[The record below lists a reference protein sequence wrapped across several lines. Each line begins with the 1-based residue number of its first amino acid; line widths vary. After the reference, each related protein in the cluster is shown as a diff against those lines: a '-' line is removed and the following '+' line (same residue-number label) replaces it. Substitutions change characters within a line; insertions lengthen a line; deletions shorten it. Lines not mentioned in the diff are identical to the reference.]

1 MSGFSL
7 LHRIAAT
14 LLVLQFLSCR
24 NDYVGRME
32 MSPSGEYYLQSSVNR
47 TGSSQPDYAL
57 VKLAVFDSGM
67 NPVADINTQVC
78 DAMSW
83 SVFWLEGDTIL
94 LWSGDIGARAWAVQ
108 DRSVLTVPMTKYLED
123 RANWM
128 KGP

>member
-1 MSGFSL
+1 MSGLSL
-7 LHRIAAT
+7 LHRVAIA

-24 NDYVGRME
+24 SDYVGQME
-32 MSPSGEYYLQSSVNR
+32 LSPSGKYYLRSSVNR
-47 TGSSQPDYAL
+47 TGSSQQDYAL

-67 NPVADINTQVC
+67 QLLADIDTQAS

-83 SVFWLEGDTIL
+83 QVFWLDGDTIL
-94 LWSGDIGARAWAVQ
+94 LWTADIGAKAWTCRDSKVHPVQ
-108 DRSVLTVPMTKYLED
+108 MTAYLQD